1 MPQKP
6 GVLCLGDSIRL
17 GWSKY
22 LEIPGHE
29 IVSPPDNGRRLAN
42 GLKRFPTWAGKRQ
55 WHIILAG
62 FGLHDLKHR
71 VVNDTATGQITSPEE
86 YRRLLMQFIVFVQST
101 QKDAR
106 LYWILMT
113 PGGDEART
121 VKLVQRYNDI
131 AKNVC
136 RLKKVKTI
144 DLFSLALKHPEWR
157 DGIHFT
163 EAGYKAFADLI
174 RSEIWSS
181 DL

>member
-1 MPQKP
+1 MRVFPLVLIALFAQCYHTALTRDIPQKP

-71 VVNDTATGQITSPEE
+71 VVNDTATG
-86 YRRLLMQFIVFVQST
+86 R
-101 QKDAR
+101 
-106 LYWILMT
+106 
-113 PGGDEART
+113 
-121 VKLVQRYNDI
+121 
-131 AKNVC
+131 
-136 RLKKVKTI
+136 
-144 DLFSLALKHPEWR
+144 
-157 DGIHFT
+157 
-163 EAGYKAFADLI
+163 
-174 RSEIWSS
+174 
-181 DL
+181 